1 MNDATCI
8 GTKAEEEVLVMGVAE
23 GGDEVAD
30 MFEFIDQAGE
40 MGGGEG
46 IIPVRVGH
54 REAQDRDA
62 RRGGPGDELHGGEG
76 GGDSG

>member
-8 GTKAEEEVLVMGVAE
+8 STKAEEEVLVMGVAE

-46 IIPVRVGH
+46 NITVRVGH

-62 RRGGPGDELHGGEG
+62 RRGGPGDEFHGGEG